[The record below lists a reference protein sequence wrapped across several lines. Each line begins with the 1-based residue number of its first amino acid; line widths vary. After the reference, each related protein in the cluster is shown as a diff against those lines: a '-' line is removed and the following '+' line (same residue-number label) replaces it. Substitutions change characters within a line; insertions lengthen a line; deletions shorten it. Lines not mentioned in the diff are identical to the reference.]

1 MATSFAPMTDWILL
15 FNRWSTMM
23 TSSLL
28 SAPMELSDT
37 ELDAVAA
44 GASCCPSNSNTNTSS
59 DEGGIV
65 VNAFSN
71 NQNAGGGAQQGGGIN
86 VEHKRVGAPPRPL
99 PAAGRGVDCP
109 SIGM

>member
-1 MATSFAPMTDWILL
+1 
-15 FNRWSTMM
+15 M

-44 GASCCPSNSNTNTSS
+44 GTSCCPSNSNTNTSS
-59 DEGGIV
+59 NEGVIV

-71 NQNAGGGAQQGGGIN
+71 NQNAGNGSQQVGLIN
-86 VEHKRVGAPPRPL
+86 V
-99 PAAGRGVDCP
+99 
-109 SIGM
+109 